1 MGHFGKKNFFCPPE
15 RSKHF
20 LELLKLV
27 KNGFEVIL
35 GRLWAFKP
43 SMIMRWVQTSGNMSL
58 TYFPWRKD
66 SGAIRITKKSP
77 QWNLWLVSA
86 LVPIVH
92 WVDWS
97 YYSQVWDWES
107 LARFPSPE
115 GGTDHLSLD
124 TQGRRAT
131 INTRDQKSLKRK
143 MEPIILNILTIDSH
157 LAPQF
162 YPLFKAQ

>member
-1 MGHFGKKNFFCPPE
+1 M
-15 RSKHF
+15 
-20 LELLKLV
+20 

-35 GRLWAFKP
+35 RRLWAFKP
-43 SMIMRWVQTSGNMSL
+43 SMIMRRVQTSGNMSL

-131 INTRDQKSLKRK
+131 TNTRDQKSLKKKNGTNYFEYSHYRFSLGPAVLPVVQSTITTERK
-143 MEPIILNILTIDSH
+143 GADTMTVGLDNATS
-157 LAPQF
+157 A
-162 YPLFKAQ
+162 